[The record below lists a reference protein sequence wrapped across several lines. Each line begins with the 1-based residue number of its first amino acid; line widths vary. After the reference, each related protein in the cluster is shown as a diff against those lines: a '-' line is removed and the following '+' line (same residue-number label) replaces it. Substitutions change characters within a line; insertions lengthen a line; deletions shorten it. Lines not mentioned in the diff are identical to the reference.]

1 VNDNLLLFGSRIVV
15 PEAMR
20 AETLRKITR
29 VTKAFRSADPEC
41 QQQFGGQELIELWKI
56 LSKHALYA
64 NRKSLHRNNHW

>member
-20 AETLRKITR
+20 AGGFTR

-41 QQQFGGQELIELWKI
+41 PQQFGGQELIELWKI
-56 LSKHALYA
+56 LSKHALHA
-64 NRKSLHRNNHW
+64 NRQSLHRRNHC